1 MEFTMP
7 DGCVLKK
14 MLSDARVT
22 SDGLYVFSC
31 GISPKQMS
39 DVISARI
46 ISNGIKGNIYTYSVK
61 QYAESVFNAA
71 DGTKKIIQ
79 PQEAESSLYYIDI
92 DNVKAYELGDN
103 YNIYIKKKSD
113 DATEMMVECG
123 MFVYARYVY
132 QYSDNEAL
140 KNLMKAMYHHNNAAI
155 EYFYFF
161 S

>member
-1 MEFTMP
+1 MP
-7 DGCVLKK
+7 DGCVSKK

-71 DGTKKIIQ
+71 DGVYSEEEIN
-79 PQEAESSLYYIDI
+79 A
-92 DNVKAYELGDN
+92 VKAMLNYGAAAQQYFEYNTDN
-103 YNIYIKKKSD
+103 PDNSIMSEADRD
-113 DATEMMVECG
+113 DG
-123 MFVYARYVY
+123 
-132 QYSDNEAL
+132 
-140 KNLMKAMYHHNNAAI
+140 
-155 EYFYFF
+155 
-161 S
+161 